1 MTSFSDK
8 IKQIYAGFEIPSSF
22 DIYFTQKDLDYSVN
36 FLIYMILYKFK
47 NTPNITKNKLLFVD
61 YMNKFL
67 DVVNDIPQIDDST
80 EVIKVICPRTNNIT
94 FSMAKKS
101 LGIPSN
107 ETIPEQLKNNKE
119 INETVFKNICNLF
132 YTKTFKSD
140 FNSIKYDVA
149 NALLNP
155 IFVLTNT
162 YVKGMYLNNAPNN
175 HNNNIIDYGLNLVVK
190 EYIKQNKM
198 MVAMKEPLFCY
209 FKSILCAIELPEI
222 INDKNIIVRTN
233 KYDLLLSKIDKTFI
247 SIEYNFINSNNK
259 RWKMPLIIHTE
270 DGYYRKFLP
279 SFLLMFS
286 KYWNMV

>member
-8 IKQIYAGFEIPSSF
+8 IKQIYAGFDIPSTF
-22 DIYFTQKDLDYSVN
+22 DIYLTQKDLDYSVN
-36 FLIYMILYKFK
+36 FLIFLILYKFK
-47 NTPNITKNKLLFVD
+47 NTPKITNNKLLFVD
-61 YMNKFL
+61 YINKFL
-67 DVVNDIPQIDDST
+67 DVVNDIPQIDDSS

-101 LGIPSN
+101 LGIPSH
-107 ETIPEQLKNNKE
+107 ETIPEELKNNKE
-119 INETVFKNICNLF
+119 INNKVFKNICNLF

-162 YVKGMYLNNAPNN
+162 YVKGMYLNNAPGD
-175 HNNNIIDYGLNLVVK
+175 NIIDYGLNLVVK

-198 MVAMKEPLFCY
+198 MACMKDPLFCF
-209 FKSILCAIELPEI
+209 FKSILCAVELPEI
-222 INDKNIIVRTN
+222 INDKNIIVCTN

-247 SIEYNFINSNNK
+247 SVEYNFINSNNK

-279 SFLLMFS
+279 SFLLIFS